1 MKLEKL
7 LTMKAYEVINETS
20 NSIFIKSWNC
30 RKPERF
36 YFGFMTKE
44 KILKVAQQTYDN
56 AVKEAREN
64 LARFNQME
72 LETIVSYIVG
82 YNCTLHQFAKL
93 VKRTEKTLI
102 FQKFEYQG
110 MSCTA
115 KPHDLINEFIRVPAH
130 KIRSYTEY
138 NPAITYYNNE
148 D

>member
-7 LTMKAYEVINETS
+7 LATKPYEILSELNEHMIVKRW
-20 NSIFIKSWNC
+20 NSKRPDC
-30 RKPERF
+30 F
-36 YFGFMTKE
+36 YLGLITKE
-44 KILKVAQQTYDN
+44 NVIKQAQQTYDN
-56 AVKEAREN
+56 AVKEAMAD

-72 LETIVSYIVG
+72 LGTIVSYIEG

-93 VKRTEKTLI
+93 VNRTAKNLI

-115 KPHDLINEFIRVPAH
+115 KPRELVNDFIRVPAH
-130 KIRSYTEY
+130 KINSYTEY
-138 NPAITYYNNE
+138 NPAKTYYNNE